1 MNDLDEQGMIPRM
14 RVQSR
19 RDLCWIRV
27 APDLTGLARI
37 LAGMCCITI
46 LGNGCSTTMTISS
59 SDPAADWNITES
71 REYLR
76 TGPALIAFADG
87 TERDAS
93 DVWVSK
99 DSVWFSDSTMGKT
112 RSVPAPLVRK
122 IVYTDRWKGALEGAG
137 IGAIVAGVAGGAAAY
152 AYESKRASRPG
163 MTWGT
168 GDNAAVASIGGFI
181 VGGLGGLLSGAIIGA
196 ILGHRTVFELSNR

>member
-1 MNDLDEQGMIPRM
+1 MNESDEQGVISGR
-14 RVQSR
+14 RVHSR
-19 RDLCWIRV
+19 RVLIWMSV
-27 APDLTGLARI
+27 APVLTGFARI
-37 LAGMCCITI
+37 VGGLCCITI
-46 LGNGCSTTMTISS
+46 LGNGCSTTITISS

-76 TGPALIAFADG
+76 TGPASIAFADG

-112 RSVPAPLVRK
+112 TSVPAPLVRK

-168 GDNAAVASIGGFI
+168 GDNAPLAAIGGFI

-196 ILGHRTVFELSNR
+196 ILGHRTVF